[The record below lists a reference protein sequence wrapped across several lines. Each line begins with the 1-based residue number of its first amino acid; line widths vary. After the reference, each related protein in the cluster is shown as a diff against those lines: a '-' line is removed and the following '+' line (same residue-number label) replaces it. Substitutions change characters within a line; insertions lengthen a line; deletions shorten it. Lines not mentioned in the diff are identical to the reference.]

1 MRNNQSGD
9 GRDCETEGGESEGFE
24 SVNAQE
30 ICALNVPIA
39 KDLCGNVFMQNVDK
53 IKMSNISKM
62 VKLPEGKPDDGEI

>member
-39 KDLCGNVFMQNVDK
+39 KDLCRNVFMHNVDK
-53 IKMSNISKM
+53 IK
-62 VKLPEGKPDDGEI
+62 

>member
-9 GRDCETEGGESEGFE
+9 GRDCETVETEGGESEGFE

-39 KDLCGNVFMQNVDK
+39 KDLCRNVFMQNVDK
-53 IKMSNISKM
+53 IK
-62 VKLPEGKPDDGEI
+62 